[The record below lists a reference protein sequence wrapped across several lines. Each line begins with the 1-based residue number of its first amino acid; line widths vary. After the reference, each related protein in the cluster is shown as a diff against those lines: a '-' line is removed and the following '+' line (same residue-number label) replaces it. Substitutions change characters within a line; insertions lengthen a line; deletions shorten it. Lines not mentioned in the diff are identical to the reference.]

1 MIRNLCIIPARQT
14 SKRFPRKIFASV
26 AGKPIIQRV
35 IERASQAVTVDEV
48 CLAIPD
54 NKGNRELRDYC
65 DKYKIRY
72 HASKLDE
79 NNVLGRIAETAHQ
92 YKPETVVRV
101 NCDSP
106 IILPD
111 FIDQAVL
118 EMRRLNKKK
127 KSVDYVGYRFKKTP
141 TVLTKYAAPEV
152 FTYHV
157 LKMWETMIEHVTVGA
172 YHEVTSAWINLTG
185 DPFCTTIDKEEDIKK
200 VEFWMTESGSAQ
212 ST

>member
-14 SKRFPRKIFASV
+14 SKRFPRKVFAKV

-72 HASKLDE
+72 HASKLEE
-79 NNVLGRIAETAHQ
+79 NNVLGRIAETAHI
-92 YKPETVVRV
+92 YTPETVVRV

-106 IILPD
+106 MILPD

-118 EMRRLNKKK
+118 EMRHLNKKK
-127 KSVDYVGYRFKKTP
+127 KQVDYVGYRFGKIP
-141 TVLTKYAAPEV
+141 TVRTKYAAPEV
-152 FTYHV
+152 FTYDV
-157 LKMWETMIEHVTVGA
+157 LRIWETMIEHVTVAA
-172 YHEVTSAWINLTG
+172 YHEISSAWISLDG
-185 DPFCTTIDKEEDIKK
+185 DPFCTTVDDMDDIKK
-200 VEFWMTESGSAQ
+200 VEFWITESGSAQ